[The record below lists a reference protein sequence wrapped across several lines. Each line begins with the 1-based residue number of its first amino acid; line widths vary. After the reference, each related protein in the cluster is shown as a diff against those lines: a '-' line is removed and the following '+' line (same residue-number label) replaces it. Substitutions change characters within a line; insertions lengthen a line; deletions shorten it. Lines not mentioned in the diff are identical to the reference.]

1 MTQKHLDLVS
11 RAMKYS
17 SLNDDSME
25 STTEESRRILSMHL
39 KDHKI
44 KKNIGHKAE
53 FVQSALGQTTRVHGV
68 ILSVNGMG
76 YALNFDDAR
85 LNWTPVDLPDGSQ
98 IFVNF
103 EAEKYMSKPV
113 LQRQNAVVEE
123 EKAEEEED
131 EGADYPDC
139 CTKEELSRYLT
150 DAEIAALMKV
160 DAALDEKK
168 KNTGDEGVDIPGCC
182 KRGELSQYTTDAEI
196 AAAKA
201 DAALDEKK
209 IKNTKKRGRKR
220 KNMDEN
226 VDSCAKVAAK

>member
-1 MTQKHLDLVS
+1 MTQKHLDIVS
-11 RAMKYS
+11 QAMKYS
-17 SLNDDSME
+17 SLNDDPME

-68 ILSVNGMG
+68 ILTVNGMG

-85 LNWTPVDLPDGSQ
+85 LNWTPIDLPDGSQ

-103 EAEKYMSKPV
+103 EAEEYMTSIKSKPV

-123 EKAEEEED
+123 EEDDKNTCED
-131 EGADYPDC
+131 EGVDIPGC
-139 CTKEELSRYLT
+139 CTMEELSQYMT
-150 DAEIAALMKV
+150 DAEIVAVKKA

-168 KNTGDEGVDIPGCC
+168 KNT
-182 KRGELSQYTTDAEI
+182 
-196 AAAKA
+196 
-201 DAALDEKK
+201 KK
-209 IKNTKKRGRKR
+209 CGRKR
-220 KNMDEN
+220 KNKDEN
-226 VDSCAKVAAK
+226 IDSCAKVAAK